1 MSSRICSTTDSMR
14 KRKRK
19 GEKERKGKKKK
30 EKGGKKGKKKRRRKK
45 KEEKYNDTH
54 ASFSSARKEMDLNKE
69 SNVMKSLSTS
79 SYLGSTSFFMYQ
91 GNQISRHP
99 DKILGIL

>member
-30 EKGGKKGKKKRRRKK
+30 EKGRK
-45 KEEKYNDTH
+45 
-54 ASFSSARKEMDLNKE
+54 MDLNKE
-69 SNVMKSLSTS
+69 SNIMKSLPTS
-79 SYLGSTSFFMYQ
+79 SYLGATNFFMYQ